1 MFKLGNYRKSTLFLA
16 WQLLNKY
23 DKLKIKLLIIF
34 QLLVNLLDLIG
45 VVLIAGLGALL
56 IQGVDSNK
64 PGNKVGK
71 LLDILHLRQNNFEN
85 QIVLLSLLVTCVFV
99 LKTFLSAMLTKK
111 IFSFMGSRSSFIS
124 EKMIRSIFS

>member
-1 MFKLGNYRKSTLFLA
+1 VPNVNDLDQQVNY
-16 WQLLNKY
+16 QL
-23 DKLKIKLLIIF
+23 DILLIIF

-85 QIVLLSLLVTCVFV
+85 QIVTLDS
-99 LKTFLSAMLTKK
+99 
-111 IFSFMGSRSSFIS
+111 
-124 EKMIRSIFS
+124 